1 MAENLVSYWES
12 SSSSAGSNDSDN
24 NSNNNNNQ
32 NSNASNDNDDA
43 NGNDNDANA
52 SNNSS
57 TASSTDSWKSHP
69 WPPDPLTTA
78 TAAIANRD
86 LPTDDEEE
94 VIFEL
99 NEDAMAQLPA
109 HLQLNMRNIQRE
121 RMERV
126 ERENAQVPVRRYRA
140 QREREEEEKR
150 RADEWFRGLV
160 GRLPPPPVLGLGVGR
175 RRDEGGGHGN
185 GGGDERNASPSPRGP
200 GRRGRAWREQFT
212 RRVSEGRDNNNN
224 DNDNVN
230 HGVEDLY
237 TDGNGMEHAARHA
250 RGRKVH
256 HHHHRAASSKG
267 KAAVYNNQPYLPGS
281 QSAMGQYHTRHGE
294 IEDQQEEK
302 EYDEGAGSWYWKKR
316 AGMHRVKRSIGK
328 MSRVFRKE

>member
-1 MAENLVSYWES
+1 
-12 SSSSAGSNDSDN
+12 
-24 NSNNNNNQ
+24 
-32 NSNASNDNDDA
+32 
-43 NGNDNDANA
+43 
-52 SNNSS
+52 
-57 TASSTDSWKSHP
+57 
-69 WPPDPLTTA
+69 
-78 TAAIANRD
+78 
-86 LPTDDEEE
+86 
-94 VIFEL
+94 
-99 NEDAMAQLPA
+99 MAQLSA

-224 DNDNVN
+224 NDNVN

>member
-32 NSNASNDNDDA
+32 NSNASNTSNDND
-43 NGNDNDANA
+43 DANA

-99 NEDAMAQLPA
+99 NEDAMAQLSA

-224 DNDNVN
+224 NDNVN